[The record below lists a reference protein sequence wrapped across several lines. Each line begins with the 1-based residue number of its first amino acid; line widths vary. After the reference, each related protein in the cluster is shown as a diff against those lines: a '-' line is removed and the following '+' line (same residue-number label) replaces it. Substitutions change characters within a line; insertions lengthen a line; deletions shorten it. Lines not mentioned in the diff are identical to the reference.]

1 MVRMLLQ
8 RANPGR
14 RWELVRHG
22 RTACWL
28 SRSPTPLRVHVLRQ
42 PSKSRKERG
51 GCNLQDPDQAL
62 DTLRQDGC
70 DFYTEEN
77 CVLVEAEG
85 HDASQGG
92 SVHVVRRW
100 RPPEE
105 GTEYSNPL
113 DPWLG
118 RLLLRSMDT
127 GMLISRCNTSER
139 TTFVGVDSI
148 LLRNLSEAK
157 KHMEQLWLDITEDPC
172 GPAMGVGVEY
182 HEERVCL
189 IQVASSRRCLM
200 LDTLTLQAP
209 AVCTLLQPILEN
221 LMVLKVFHGHGRDLT
236 RLYRAFSIAVSPPVL
251 NVASHA
257 PRTWEET
264 LWEDEQPSL
273 ETLCRRYLGYGFGA
287 TYQEANWSQRPIPAG
302 MLHYAALK
310 TEVLLPLQ
318 RAMQMTLT
326 SQSQNCSSEWGFPM
340 REDCWAPP
348 HPCMTR
354 HSWSANAAPPIE
366 YRDIIADGDNPWS
379 LGLCWSATEV
389 FE

>member
-1 MVRMLLQ
+1 
-8 RANPGR
+8 
-14 RWELVRHG
+14 
-22 RTACWL
+22 
-28 SRSPTPLRVHVLRQ
+28 
-42 PSKSRKERG
+42 
-51 GCNLQDPDQAL
+51 
-62 DTLRQDGC
+62 
-70 DFYTEEN
+70 
-77 CVLVEAEG
+77 
-85 HDASQGG
+85 
-92 SVHVVRRW
+92 
-100 RPPEE
+100 
-105 GTEYSNPL
+105 
-113 DPWLG
+113 
-118 RLLLRSMDT
+118 
-127 GMLISRCNTSER
+127 
-139 TTFVGVDSI
+139 
-148 LLRNLSEAK
+148 
-157 KHMEQLWLDITEDPC
+157 MEQLWLDITEDPC

-209 AVCTLLQPILEN
+209 AVSTILQPILEN
-221 LMVLKVFHGHGRDLT
+221 LKVLKVFHGHGRDLT

-366 YRDIIADGDNPWS
+366 YGGITADGDNPSS
-379 LGLCWSATEV
+379 LALRSSATHV